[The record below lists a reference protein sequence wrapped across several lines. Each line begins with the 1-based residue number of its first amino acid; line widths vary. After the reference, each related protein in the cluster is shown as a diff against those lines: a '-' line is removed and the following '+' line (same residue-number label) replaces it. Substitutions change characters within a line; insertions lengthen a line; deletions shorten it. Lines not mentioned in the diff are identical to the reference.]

1 MNPTDL
7 IQFLLEAANQIR
19 VLHWGTSSY
28 SEHVALG
35 DLYDAISDSTDKIAE
50 ALMGAPPRRIQLK
63 GSLELVDYAKG
74 MPASYV
80 AGLGKALESI
90 TGLPTDIL
98 NTRDDLLGAVHKASY
113 LLTLSAGK
121 TEAAEGVP
129 QGMAES
135 AHATLPPAQ
144 GPEMAQPSVV
154 DSAAECR
161 SRHSCRNS
169 LVTHGRPWRVE
180 AICARAVSL
189 GREANSFST

>member
-1 MNPTDL
+1 MNLTDL
-7 IQFLLEAANQIR
+7 LHFLLEATNQLR
-19 VLHWGTSSY
+19 VLHWSTFSY

-35 DLYDAISDSTDKIAE
+35 DLYDALNDGTDRIAE

-121 TEAAEGVP
+121 PEAAEGEGSSP
-129 QGMAES
+129 GGGTEPSGAPES
-135 AHATLPPAQ
+135 GTPAPVQ
-144 GPEMAQPSVV
+144 PDQPSG
-154 DSAAECR
+154 A
-161 SRHSCRNS
+161 S
-169 LVTHGRPWRVE
+169 LP
-180 AICARAVSL
+180 S
-189 GREANSFST
+189 